1 MNNPRIK
8 SFIRKYS
15 YLFWYIQEDKKENIS
30 QDVLVEFI
38 LNYGD
43 MDAVKELI
51 SILGID
57 VAANHFFNSINLSER
72 RRGNYHELTLN
83 YFTLLFNRY
92 VSPNPDGGTTGTPSI
107 P

>member
-1 MNNPRIK
+1 MGSPEIK
-8 SFIRKYS
+8 SFIRKHS
-15 YLFWYIQEDKKENIS
+15 DLFWYIPEDKKEHIS

-43 MDAVKELI
+43 MEAVKELF

-57 VAANHFFNSINLSER
+57 VAAKHFYNSINLSER
-72 RRGNYHELTLN
+72 RKGNYHELTLN

-92 VSPNPDGGTTGTPSI
+92 APSNTN
-107 P
+107 

>member
-1 MNNPRIK
+1 MKNSEIK
-8 SFIRKYS
+8 SFIRKHRD
-15 YLFWYIQEDKKENIS
+15 LFWYFPEDKKEDIS

-43 MDAVKELI
+43 MEAVKELF

-57 VAANHFFNSINLSER
+57 VVANHFFNSINLSNR
-72 RRGNYHELTLN
+72 RKGNYHELTLN

-92 VSPNPDGGTTGTPSI
+92 AQPNTD
-107 P
+107 